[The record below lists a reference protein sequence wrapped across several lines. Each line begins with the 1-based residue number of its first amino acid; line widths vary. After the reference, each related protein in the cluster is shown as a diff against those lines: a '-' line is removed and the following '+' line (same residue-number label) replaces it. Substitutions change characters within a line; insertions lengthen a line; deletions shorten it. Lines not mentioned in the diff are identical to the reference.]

1 MSLLTRLFY
10 WRVQA
15 SLAPDDFSELG
26 IDPALP
32 VVYVLD
38 TDSSISR
45 TILKKELTRRGLPYD
60 RFDETL
66 KGVPAVMANKR
77 LKGLWQRRPEY
88 RTFENNL
95 KDLMQRLAE
104 RPELKVQLVPVSVF
118 LGRAPQKESGI
129 FKILFSEQWGIA
141 SRFRRFMSL
150 LVHGKHT
157 LIRFSK
163 PIVLDQAL
171 IKQEQPE
178 EKLARKISRVLRVHF
193 YRLRTSVVGPDLSH
207 RRTVARSI
215 LNRPV
220 VRQEIQ
226 RYARRKGISE
236 EKAYAEANKI
246 IREIAADYSYSV
258 IRLLHLFLTW
268 FWNKV
273 YDGIHLNHFE
283 EFRAKA
289 PDYEVIYTP
298 CHRSHIDYLIL
309 SYALYKRGFVPPHI
323 AAGINLNL
331 PVVGSLMRRGG
342 AFFLRRSFNSALYAT
357 IFSEYLSALLTR
369 GVSIEYFIEG
379 TRSRTGRLLQPK
391 AGMLA
396 MTVRSYINDR
406 SKPLMFQPIHLNY
419 EKLMEGASYSQELG
433 GKGKQ
438 RETLGGLL
446 KARKVLKDEYGK
458 LTVNFGQSINLDA
471 YLDKHRPDWKKLT
484 LAHNEKPEWF
494 KQVVSEVSHDIMTR
508 INQSAHVNAVN
519 LLALALLST
528 PNRAADEDNLQA
540 QLALYRQLLQQLPY
554 DEKVTVTEET
564 PAAMIE
570 RGIKLGFLER
580 HAHDLGDVIRVR
592 PGQGV
597 LLTYYRNNILHLFAA
612 SSFIA
617 MCFVNQRQFPRR
629 ELLRLMR
636 DIYPFVKDEL
646 FLKWTREEFVDYGR
660 QTIKLLHR
668 LDLLKSA
675 GRTLERHP
683 GGSLQAGK
691 LRVLAEGLMQTYERF
706 FIVISV
712 LKTQGS
718 GTLTSAQLENL
729 CHKTAE
735 KLSLLYEFNSPDFF
749 DKSLFKLFIKNLK
762 AQDIIRTDEQ
772 GKITFTRNL
781 EPIFE
786 GAKKILSRR
795 IRHSVLYLLPPPEA
809 IQAKLETPVAEAEKP
824 GSPALKGGK
833 PEEAPSKPERPPT
846 DGKPQ

>member
-1 MSLLTRLFY
+1 
-10 WRVQA
+10 
-15 SLAPDDFSELG
+15 
-26 IDPALP
+26 
-32 VVYVLD
+32 
-38 TDSSISR
+38 
-45 TILKKELTRRGLPYD
+45 
-60 RFDETL
+60 
-66 KGVPAVMANKR
+66 
-77 LKGLWQRRPEY
+77 
-88 RTFENNL
+88 
-95 KDLMQRLAE
+95 
-104 RPELKVQLVPVSVF
+104 
-118 LGRAPQKESGI
+118 
-129 FKILFSEQWGIA
+129 
-141 SRFRRFMSL
+141 MSL

-163 PIVLDQAL
+163 PIVLDKPLTDSEAT
-171 IKQEQPE
+171 

-207 RRTVARSI
+207 RRTVARTI

-220 VRQEIQ
+220 VREEI
-226 RYARRKGISE
+226 RNYAWRKGISE
-236 EKAYAEANKI
+236 EKAYVEANKI

-258 IRLLHLFLTW
+258 IRLLHLFFTW

-273 YDGIHLNHFE
+273 YDGIRLNHFE
-283 EFRAKA
+283 EFRAQA

-309 SYALYKRGFVPPHI
+309 SYALYKRGLVPPHI
-323 AAGINLNL
+323 AAGVNLNL
-331 PVVGSLMRRGG
+331 PLVGSLLRRGG

-357 IFSEYLSALLTR
+357 IFSEYLSALLAR

-379 TRSRTGRLLQPK
+379 TRSRTGRLLHPK

-446 KARKVLKDEYGK
+446 KARKVLKDEYGR
-458 LTVNFGQSINLDA
+458 LTVNFGQSIDLDA
-471 YLDKHRPDWKKLT
+471 YLDKHKPGWKKLT
-484 LAHNEKPEWF
+484 LAHNEKPDWF
-494 KQVVSEVSHDIMTR
+494 KNVVSEVSLDIMIR
-508 INQSAHVNAVN
+508 INQSAHVNATN

-528 PNRAADEDNLQA
+528 PNRAADEANLQA
-540 QLALYRQLLQQLPY
+540 QLALYVALLRQLPY
-554 DEKVTVTEET
+554 DDKVTITEET
-564 PAAMIE
+564 PAEMIE

-617 MCFVNQRQFPRR
+617 MCFVNQRQFSRR

-646 FLKWTREEFVDYGR
+646 FLKWDADEFVRYGR
-660 QTIKLLHR
+660 QTIKLLHK

-712 LKTQGS
+712 LKIHGS
-718 GTLTSAQLENL
+718 GMLTSAELENL

-762 AQDIIRTDEQ
+762 AQDIIRTDEA

-781 EPIFE
+781 DPIFT

-795 IRHSVLYLLPPPEA
+795 IRHSVLYLLQPPKASADESGDNS
-809 IQAKLETPVAEAEKP
+809 Q
-824 GSPALKGGK
+824 PALEQ
-833 PEEAPSKPERPPT
+833 PDQAPSGNRLSPPAGSVDQTGHTLNDKKSNHKT
-846 DGKPQ
+846 DR

>member
-15 SLAPDDFSELG
+15 SLAPEDFTELD
-26 IDPALP
+26 IDPAVP
-32 VVYVLD
+32 VIYVLD
-38 TDSSISR
+38 TDSSIAR
-45 TILKKELTRRGLPYD
+45 TILKKELPARGLPYD
-60 RFDETL
+60 HFDDPL
-66 KGVPAVMANKR
+66 KDLPAVMANKR
-77 LKGLWQRRPEY
+77 LKGLWKRRPEY
-88 RTFENNL
+88 QVFEANL
-95 KDLMQRLAE
+95 LTIIEKIKQNPAV
-104 RPELKVQLVPVSVF
+104 KVQLVPVSVF
-118 LGRAPQKESGI
+118 LGRAPQKESGF

-157 LIRFSK
+157 LIRLSK
-163 PIVLDQAL
+163 PVVLDAAL
-171 IKQEQPE
+171 VEQEAP
-178 EKLARKISRVLRVHF
+178 EKLAHKISRVLRVHF

-207 RRTVARSI
+207 RRTVARTI

-220 VRQEIQ
+220 VRAEIR
-226 RYARRKGISE
+226 RYAQRKGISE
-236 EKAYAEANKI
+236 EKARLEANKI
-246 IREIAADYSYSV
+246 VREIAADYSYSV
-258 IRLLHLFLTW
+258 IRLLHLFFTW

-273 YDGIHLNHFE
+273 YDGIRLNHFE
-283 EFRAKA
+283 EFHAKS
-289 PDYEVIYTP
+289 PNFEVIYTP
-298 CHRSHIDYLIL
+298 CHRSHIDYLIM
-309 SYALYKRGFVPPHI
+309 SYALYQRGLVPPHI

-331 PVVGSLMRRGG
+331 PVVGGLLRRGG
-342 AFFLRRSFNSALYAT
+342 AFFIRRSFNSALYAT

-369 GVSIEYFIEG
+369 GVAIEYFIEG
-379 TRSRTGRLLQPK
+379 TRSRTGRLLHPK
-391 AGMLA
+391 PGMLA
-396 MTVRSYINDR
+396 MTIRSYINDH
-406 SKPLMFQPIHLNY
+406 SKPLMFQPVNLNY
-419 EKLMEGASYSQELG
+419 EKLMEGASYTRELG
-433 GKGKQ
+433 GQAKKK
-438 RETLGGLL
+438 ESLGSLF
-446 KARKVLKDEYGK
+446 KARKLLKQEYGR
-458 LTVNFGQSINLDA
+458 LTVNFSQSIELDA
-471 YLDKHRPDWKKLT
+471 YLDKYRPDWRGLT

-494 KQVVSEVSHDIMTR
+494 KQLVNDVGQDIMTR
-508 INQSAHVNAVN
+508 INQSAHVNAIN

-528 PNRAADEDNLQA
+528 PNRAADENNLKA
-540 QLALYRQLLQQLPY
+540 QLTLYVDLLQNVPY
-554 DEKVTVTEET
+554 DQKITVTDET

-570 RGIKLGFLER
+570 RGIALGFLER
-580 HAHDLGDVIRVR
+580 QTHELGDVIRVR

-617 MCFVNQRQFPRR
+617 MCFVNQRQFSRR
-629 ELLRLMR
+629 QLLRLMR

-646 FLKWTREEFVDYGR
+646 FLKWDRDGFVEYGR
-660 QTIKLLHR
+660 QTIKHLYR

-718 GTLTSAQLENL
+718 GALTSAELENL

-772 GKITFTRNL
+772 GKIVFTRNL
-781 EPIFE
+781 DPIFD

-795 IRHSVLYLLPPPEA
+795 IRHSVLYLLPDPEVKSPDE
-809 IQAKLETPVAEAEKP
+809 AKAERAVSAQDVDK
-824 GSPALKGGK
+824 S
-833 PEEAPSKPERPPT
+833 
-846 DGKPQ
+846 

>member
-10 WRVQA
+10 WRVKA
-15 SLAPDDFSELG
+15 SQVPEDFKELG
-26 IDPALP
+26 IDPNLP

-45 TILKKELTRRGLPYD
+45 TILKKELPARDLPYD
-60 RFDETL
+60 RFDDRL
-66 KGVPAVMANKR
+66 KGSPPILANKR
-77 LKGLWQRRPEY
+77 LKGLWKRQPEY
-88 RTFENNL
+88 STFEDNL
-95 KDLMQRLAE
+95 QKLMQRVAE
-104 RPELKVQLVPVSVF
+104 TPDLTVQLVPVSVF

-163 PIVLDQAL
+163 PIVVNQAL
-171 IKQEQPE
+171 LVGEPRD
-178 EKLARKISRVLRVHF
+178 KLARKISRVLRVHF

-207 RRTVARSI
+207 RRTVARTI

-220 VRQEIQ
+220 VREEIQ
-226 RYARRKGISE
+226 RYAERKGISQ
-236 EKAYAEANKI
+236 EKAYAQANKI
-246 IREIAADYSYSV
+246 IREISADYSYSV
-258 IRLLHLFLTW
+258 IRLLHLFFTW

-273 YDGIHLNHFE
+273 YDGIRLNHFE
-283 EFRAKA
+283 EFRTKA
-289 PDYEVIYTP
+289 PDHEVIYTP

-331 PVVGSLMRRGG
+331 PVVGGLLRRGG

-396 MTVRSYINDR
+396 MTVRSYINER
-406 SKPLMFQPIHLNY
+406 SKPLMFQPVHLNY

-446 KARKVLKDEYGK
+446 KARKVLKEEYGK
-458 LTVNFGQSINLDA
+458 LTVNFGTSINLDA
-471 YLDKHRPDWKKLT
+471 YLDKHRPGWKNLT
-484 LAHNEKPEWF
+484 LAHNEKPDWF
-494 KQVVSEVSHDIMTR
+494 KNVVSEVSHDIMTR
-508 INQSAHVNAVN
+508 INESAHVNAIN

-528 PNRAADEDNLQA
+528 PNRAADEANLQA
-540 QLALYRQLLQQLPY
+540 QLSLYVDLLKQLPY
-554 DEKVTVTEET
+554 DEKVTITEET
-564 PAAMIE
+564 PAEMIA
-570 RGIKLGFLER
+570 RGIKLGFIER
-580 HAHDLGDVIRVR
+580 QAHDLGDVIRVR

-617 MCFVNQRQFPRR
+617 MCFVNQRQFSRR

-636 DIYPFVKDEL
+636 NIYPFVQAEL
-646 FLKWTREEFVDYGR
+646 FLKWEADEFVEYGR
-660 QTIKLLHR
+660 QTIKLMHR
-668 LDLLKSA
+668 LELLKSA

-712 LKTQGS
+712 LETQGS
-718 GTLTSAQLENL
+718 GALTSVELENL

-749 DKSLFKLFIKNLK
+749 DKSLFKLFIQNLK
-762 AQDIIRTDEQ
+762 AQNIIRTDEK
-772 GKITFTRNL
+772 GRIIFTRNL
-781 EPIFE
+781 DPIFE

-795 IRHSVLYLLPPPEA
+795 IRHSVLYLLPPPAE
-809 IQAKLETPVAEAEKP
+809 IQSVLDKPDDEKKQPAETTSTKKQADDHDTTQHNTK
-824 GSPALKGGK
+824 SPK
-833 PEEAPSKPERPPT
+833 
-846 DGKPQ
+846 